1 MQSLRSCEE
10 RALQQ
15 HLPMM
20 NATLALSTP
29 AQQAILYA
37 AGPFYGW
44 PCG

>member
-1 MQSLRSCEE
+1 MQSCEE
-10 RALQQ
+10 RLCNR

-44 PCG
+44 P